1 MLIRFVLSLAAAAL
15 LATAARGTAAESD
28 HRSATGTASADS
40 PASPSTASAQG
51 SGHGGGEINPLD
63 FQSDLAVWTAVVFL
77 VLLAALWK
85 FAWRPIAEAL
95 DNREQRIANQ
105 IASAEQAN
113 VDARRLLDEYQRKL
127 SDSEAEVRKI
137 LEQGRRDAEEAG
149 RRMLEA
155 TRDEARREKERAV
168 REIDAAAGE
177 ALKDL
182 AERSA
187 DLAVELAKK
196 IVQTKIDRADHA
208 QLIEQAV
215 AGFAKIQ
222 PGKN

>member
-1 MLIRFVLSLAAAAL
+1 MLTRFVVSLAAL
-15 LATAARGTAAESD
+15 LAMAPAAIAAE
-28 HRSATGTASADS
+28 G
-40 PASPSTASAQG
+40 
-51 SGHGGGEINPLD
+51 GHGGGEVNPLD
-63 FQSDLAVWTAVVFL
+63 IKPDLAFWTLVVFL
-77 VLLAALWK
+77 ALMAILWK

-95 DNREQRIANQ
+95 DKRERRIADQ

-113 VDARRLLDEYQRKL
+113 VDARKILDDYHRKL

-177 ALKDL
+177 ALKEL

-187 DLAVELAKK
+187 DLAVDLARK
-196 IVQTKIDRADHA
+196 IVQSKIDRADHA